1 MKHASAA
8 PVNIGLATA
17 DRWKDYALLDCGN
30 EYKLERFGPLVLAR
44 PEPQAV
50 WTPSLEA
57 SEWKKRAQATF
68 SRSKDS
74 PDKGLWTVA
83 PGTPER
89 WEVSYALQ
97 DHKLRFSLQ
106 RTGFKHIGLFPEQAE
121 NWEWIYGAVRTMG
134 GAASAPKVLNLFAY
148 TGGASLAARAAGAEV
163 THVDSVRKVVDWGR
177 QNQDASGLSAIR
189 WVVEDAAA
197 FVRREA
203 KRGNRYAGIV
213 LDPPAYGRGPDGEK
227 WILED
232 HLDGLLRD
240 CAQLL
245 EPNGFVVLNL
255 YSMGLSAVV
264 AHTLLNLHFGRSAAL
279 VEHYAEDPHGKR
291 LPFGTVAR
299 IAPLP

>member
-1 MKHASAA
+1 
-8 PVNIGLATA
+8 
-17 DRWKDYALLDCGN
+17 
-30 EYKLERFGPLVLAR
+30 
-44 PEPQAV
+44 
-50 WTPSLEA
+50 LEA

-121 NWEWIYGAVRTMG
+121 NWEWIYSAVRTLG